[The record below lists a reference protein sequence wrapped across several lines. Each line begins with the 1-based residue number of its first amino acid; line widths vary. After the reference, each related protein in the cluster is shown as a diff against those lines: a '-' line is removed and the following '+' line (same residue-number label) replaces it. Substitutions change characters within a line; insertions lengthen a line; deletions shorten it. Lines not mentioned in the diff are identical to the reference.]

1 MPIKGVPQ
9 PVEACAILLRNSQP
23 EKAHGKPG
31 QALPLPPLRKE
42 FPPVRPL
49 PNITFQAELLRYSK
63 VSSNADRFLL
73 PLHTQIDF
81 PNIIY
86 SKSIQVPPS
95 FRYHIY

>member
-1 MPIKGVPQ
+1 MPIEGVPQ

-49 PNITFQAELLRYSK
+49 PNITFQAELLLSTGMSWQCM
-63 VSSNADRFLL
+63 VDISF
-73 PLHTQIDF
+73 
-81 PNIIY
+81 IILY
-86 SKSIQVPPS
+86 NG
-95 FRYHIY
+95 F